1 MRFRGSIPSPYL
13 PLSTLV
19 ASSHEETATT
29 WGTAW
34 FATPFTVRDFHP
46 LLLAG
51 FYRRFGQSHL
61 MRPAQRVFVRQVGC
75 DPCLRHPC
83 ASRGPESYWIPAYA
97 GKTLKNAVPS
107 CADRPAGFLCDPCP
121 RLPCKS
127 RGPDPVRLHNNARGI
142 RPQAYWIPACAER
155 RRKTPF
161 PAEIC
166 IFFWRMRCL
175 GVTHCTRRVSAI
187 RRRSGPRRTRSR
199 WQ

>member
-83 ASRGPESYWIPAYA
+83 ASRGPEAYWIPAYA

-107 CADRPAGFLCDPCP
+107 CADRPAGFLCDPSP
-121 RLPCKS
+121 RLTRKQGSRGLQDSCVTPAPVTPAQAGVQRPTGFLCDPSPRHPCES
-127 RGPDPVRLHNNARGI
+127 RGPES
-142 RPQAYWIPACAER
+142 YWIP
-155 RRKTPF
+155 
-161 PAEIC
+161 
-166 IFFWRMRCL
+166 
-175 GVTHCTRRVSAI
+175 V
-187 RRRSGPRRTRSR
+187 
-199 WQ
+199 

>member
-83 ASRGPESYWIPAYA
+83 ASRGPEAYWIPAYA

-121 RLPCKS
+121 PSPLRKQGS
-127 RGPDPVRLHNNARGI
+127 RS
-142 RPQAYWIPACAER
+142 RPAAQQRTRHSPAGLLDSCL
-155 RRKTPF
+155 RRKDVEKRRFLRTSEF
-161 PAEIC
+161 S
-166 IFFWRMRCL
+166 L
-175 GVTHCTRRVSAI
+175 GECADL
-187 RRRSGPRRTRSR
+187 G
-199 WQ
+199 

>member
-83 ASRGPESYWIPAYA
+83 ASRGPEAYWIPAYA

-107 CADRPAGFLCDPCP
+107 CADRPAGFLCDPCLRHP
-121 RLPCKS
+121 FHEKVMSSKATWRLTVLELFAVLPSALFVGLC
-127 RGPDPVRLHNNARGI
+127 ARC
-142 RPQAYWIPACAER
+142 Y
-155 RRKTPF
+155 
-161 PAEIC
+161 
-166 IFFWRMRCL
+166 L
-175 GVTHCTRRVSAI
+175 GSDEGGTASCEPVSA
-187 RRRSGPRRTRSR
+187 
-199 WQ
+199 